1 MYEKFYGLREKPFSL
16 LPDPTFLYPS
26 EKHSMALVLLE
37 YGLSNQTSFS
47 VITGGIGTGKTTLI
61 RQLLSQLDRDFTVG
75 LISNTHRSF
84 GELLQWVLLAFNLE
98 YTGTDKVGMYQRLV
112 DFLIGEY
119 AKNRRTVL
127 IIDEAQNMAPET
139 LEELRMLS
147 NINADKDQILQIIL
161 VGQAGLR
168 DTLRRPDLEQFA
180 QRIAVDYSLEPLNL
194 DETRGY
200 IRHRLQVAGGDPDI
214 FDTAASEAVYR
225 HSGGTPRL
233 INQICDTA
241 LVFGYAEQ
249 AAQIHAAL
257 VNDVVQE
264 KLKGGIFPKAKPAPA
279 AGTPVFTAQ
288 PEPVENNVNHE
299 DNKKKLRV
307 AVICNTDD
315 HRTYLKNA
323 LEKCGLQVVAI
334 LSFERIP
341 NVATDFNNADI
352 LFVDLNENIDQELQ
366 QLDHLL
372 EQCNLPVLYSDS
384 TDTRLGLADTT
395 GNFGKR
401 LTLKLTSLV
410 RH

>member
-16 LPDPTFLYPS
+16 LPDPSFLYPS

-61 RQLLSQLDRDFTVG
+61 RQLLSQLDRDVTVG

-98 YTGTDKVGMYQRLV
+98 YAGKDKVGMYQRLV

-127 IIDEAQNMAPET
+127 IIDEAQNMGAET

-147 NINADKDQILQIIL
+147 NINADKDQVLQIIL

-180 QRIAVDYSLEPLNL
+180 QRIAVDYHLKSLDL

-200 IRHRLQVAGGDPDI
+200 IRHRLQVAGGDPDL
-214 FDTAASEAVYR
+214 FDAAACEAVYR

-249 AAQIHAAL
+249 ASQIHAPL
-257 VNDVVQE
+257 VNDVVHE
-264 KLKGGIFPKAKPAPA
+264 KLKGGIFPQVQPPMVA
-279 AGTPVFTAQ
+279 ATPLTTARS
-288 PEPVENNVNHE
+288 EAVDINTSR
-299 DNKKKLRV
+299 DDKKKLRV
-307 AVICNTDD
+307 AVICDDDD
-315 HRTYLKNA
+315 HRQHLKTA
-323 LEKCGLQVVAI
+323 LEKCGLQVVTI
-334 LSFERIP
+334 FSFERIP

-352 LFVDLNENIDQELQ
+352 LFVDLSENIGQELQ
-366 QLDHLL
+366 QLDLLL
-372 EQCNLPVLYSDS
+372 EQCHLPVLYNDS
-384 TDTRLGLADTT
+384 SDTRLSIADSSE
-395 GNFGKR
+395 NFGKR
-401 LTLKLTSLV
+401 LTFKLTSLV